1 MTTSAIRQ
9 ALVEHLGQV
18 LTPDVA
24 AALEMAATA
33 PVDRTIDPQRF
44 GARQHGEYTIAAEP
58 FLSALPELHP
68 LHEIHWLE
76 TERYRH
82 GLALRPD
89 YPAMAAMERN
99 GRAIQFTVRRAGEL
113 VGNLRVY
120 LGTSLHTQT
129 TYASE
134 DTLFLLPEHRGSFLV
149 VSLMRFAE
157 AALRV
162 LDVREF
168 RVNSKLVNR
177 SDVLMRRLGYQPVAL
192 QFVKFFKE

>member
-24 AALEMAATA
+24 MALEMAAVA
-33 PVDRTIDPQRF
+33 PADRAIDPTAF
-44 GARQHGEYTIAAEP
+44 GRHQHGEYTIAAEH
-58 FLSALPELHP
+58 FDSVLPELHA
-68 LHEIHWLE
+68 LHEVHWLE
-76 TERYRH
+76 TEAHRH

-89 YPAMAAMERN
+89 YAGMSALARN
-99 GRAIQFTVRRAGEL
+99 GRCIQFTVRHAEQL

-134 DTLFLLPEHRGSFLV
+134 DTLFISPEHRGGFLV
-149 VSLMRFAE
+149 FALIRFAE
-157 AALRV
+157 NALRALGV
-162 LDVREF
+162 AEF
-168 RVNSKLVNR
+168 RVNSKLVNNA
-177 SDVLMRRLGYQPVAL
+177 DVLMRRLRYQPVAL

>member
-1 MTTSAIRQ
+1 MTVSAIRQ

-24 AALEMAATA
+24 MKLEMAAVA
-33 PVDRTIDPQRF
+33 PEDRSIDPLQF
-44 GARQHGEYTIAAEP
+44 GQHQHGEYTIAAEP
-58 FLSALPELHP
+58 FLSVLPELHA
-68 LHEIHWLE
+68 LHEVHWLE
-76 TERYRH
+76 TERHRH

-89 YPAMAAMERN
+89 YAGMAALERN
-99 GRAIQFTVRRAGEL
+99 GRCIQFTARHAGQL

-134 DTLFLLPEHRGSFLV
+134 DTLFLLPEHRGGLLV
-149 VSLMRFAE
+149 IALIRFAE
-157 AALRV
+157 DALRALGV
-162 LDVREF
+162 AEF
-168 RVNSKLVNR
+168 RVNSKLVNNA
-177 SDVLMRRLGYQPVAL
+177 DVLMRRLRYQPVAL